1 MVNSVKCESPEGR
14 APFSGTGLRNEAECV
29 PLEFARLI

>member
-1 MVNSVKCESPEGR
+1 MLNLVKCGSPEGQ